1 MKWHG
6 TPWRSDAEAAGGA
19 ETSSTDWATAGGGG
33 AGAAQIARLLDGLRM
48 PTVMA
53 VQCEGTLTSGQ
64 LYDQMTIS
72 SGPEWLYSVQ
82 SMRHGS
88 VGFVATTVRHSTLER
103 STVYHTD
110 RRVGHVDNRL
120 GEFGGVEEDI
130 FSPQFAARSARWA
143 LAHEPGHVSILN
155 VSSEVVAIRREI
167 ADSAARTMFI
177 DRTTGECRE
186 MRIGEAPSPVVRV
199 VFADWRPIDGAQTF
213 RHPASATVLDVRDG
227 RETPVKTL
235 NYTKVEALAT
245 GTAIP
250 ELALPE
256 KARLEMKATGEV
268 VDGAGQVV
276 GHMGAP
282 AAASVSGWPF
292 SPASTLTA
300 SAVVVLM
307 VAVTIWR
314 RRG

>member
-6 TPWRSDAEAAGGA
+6 TPVRSDA
-19 ETSSTDWATAGGGG
+19 ATRVGEEGTKVVEVG
-33 AGAAQIARLLDGLRM
+33 RLLEGLRV
-48 PTVMA
+48 PPVMSM
-53 VQCEGTLTSGQ
+53 QCEGTLASGQ
-64 LYDQMTIS
+64 LYDLMSVS
-72 SGPEWLYSVQ
+72 SGPGWLYSVQ

-120 GEFGGVEEDI
+120 GEFGGVEEDV
-130 FSPQFAARSARWA
+130 FSPQFAARSVRWA
-143 LAHEPGHVSILN
+143 LANEPGQVSIAS
-155 VSSEVVAIRREI
+155 VSGGVTAIRREI

-177 DRTTGECRE
+177 DQTSGECRE
-186 MRIGEAPSPVVRV
+186 LHIGEAPSPVVRV
-199 VFADWRPIDGAQTF
+199 VFADWRPIAGAPEF
-213 RHPASATVLDVRDG
+213 RHPASATVLEVREG
-227 RETPVKTL
+227 RAALVKTL
-235 NYTKVEALAT
+235 RYTTVAELPAE
-245 GTAIP
+245 TAIP

-256 KARLEMKATGEV
+256 TVRLEMKATGQV

-276 GHMGAP
+276 GQIGAP
-282 AAASVSGWPF
+282 VAAASVWPF

-300 SAVVVLM
+300 GAVVVLM